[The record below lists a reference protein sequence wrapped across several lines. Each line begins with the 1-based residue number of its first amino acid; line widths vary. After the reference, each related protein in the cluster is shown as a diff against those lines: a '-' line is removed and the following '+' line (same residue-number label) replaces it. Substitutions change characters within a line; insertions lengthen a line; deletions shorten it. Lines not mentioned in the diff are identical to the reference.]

1 MALSFACHRWGR
13 MNLYWSAGE
22 PILVAVVTYIGRHPN
37 LYRFA
42 R

>member
-1 MALSFACHRWGR
+1 

-22 PILVAVVTYIGRHPN
+22 PILVAVVTYIGRYAN
-37 LYRFA
+37 RYRFA